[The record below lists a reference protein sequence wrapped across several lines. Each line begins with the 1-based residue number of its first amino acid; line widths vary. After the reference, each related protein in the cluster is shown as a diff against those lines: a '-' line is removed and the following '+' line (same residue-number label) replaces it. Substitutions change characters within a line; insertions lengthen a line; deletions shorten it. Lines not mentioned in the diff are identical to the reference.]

1 MATIEERKQQLEKKL
16 KKMAE
21 DNVVVK
27 PVMVP
32 NPFDPSEDT
41 EPSLATSREEDKS
54 SEEMKTAKEERT
66 DETGGE
72 EIGNTDRKEKEAKNG
87 KVRQVVPFH
96 RGIPF
101 PILSSRTFA
110 NADSF
115 LHQFGDITEPAQC
128 ATRLRRKGIY
138 CFLY

>member
-27 PVMVP
+27 PVTVP
-32 NPFDPSEDT
+32 NPFDPSEDI
-41 EPSLATSREEDKS
+41 EPSLATSREEDKG
-54 SEEMKTAKEERT
+54 SEEMKTAKEEHGT
-66 DETGGE
+66 EK
-72 EIGNTDRKEKEAKNG
+72 RKKTENRKTW
-87 KVRQVVPFH
+87 QVVPFH

>member
-72 EIGNTDRKEKEAKNG
+72 KSGTRNRKEKEN
-87 KVRQVVPFH
+87 R
-96 RGIPF
+96 
-101 PILSSRTFA
+101 
-110 NADSF
+110 
-115 LHQFGDITEPAQC
+115 E
-128 ATRLRRKGIY
+128 
-138 CFLY
+138 

>member
-66 DETGGE
+66 DETGGD
-72 EIGNTDRKEKEAKNG
+72 EIGNT
-87 KVRQVVPFH
+87 
-96 RGIPF
+96 
-101 PILSSRTFA
+101 
-110 NADSF
+110 
-115 LHQFGDITEPAQC
+115 
-128 ATRLRRKGIY
+128 
-138 CFLY
+138 